1 MSTTRHNGN
10 TRRRW
15 LMLSLLI
22 GCMLAGGCAQP
33 RSRVIVLPDSAQVF
47 YAEPNEPVVA
57 PWPAVMISRG
67 RYLELVAAE
76 MLALSH
82 GWK

>member
-1 MSTTRHNGN
+1 MTTTRRK
-10 TRRRW
+10 TRSIGRW
-15 LMLSLLI
+15 LARSLLI

-33 RSRVIVLPDSAQVF
+33 SSRVIVLPDSAQVF

-57 PWPAVMISRG
+57 PWPAVVISRG